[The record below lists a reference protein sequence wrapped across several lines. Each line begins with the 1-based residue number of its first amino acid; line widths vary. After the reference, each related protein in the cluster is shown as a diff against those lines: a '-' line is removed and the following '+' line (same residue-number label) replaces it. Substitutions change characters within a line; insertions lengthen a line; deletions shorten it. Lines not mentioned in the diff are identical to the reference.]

1 MQKHFAEKNKKNC
14 VNKNVFTIIV
24 FRKLKQSYMRKAFY
38 SIIALVAFVFAA
50 TGSFAQGDNQDMIR
64 VYRWLNTV
72 DNNYVTLA
80 EGEIQEGQLLQ
91 WKYKEKTFLFY
102 AYKTPG
108 PDRVAVYR
116 WTNPVTKDQASIAE
130 DEFTDSDMQQKGY
143 TLKSLQYYAPIRR
156 AENHV
161 AIYNWYRVRTKDWVT
176 IPEFAD
182 TDKYWDK
189 GYRKKSFQYYGVL
202 RNEYE
207 R

>member
-1 MQKHFAEKNKKNC
+1 MKKTLS
-14 VNKNVFTIIV
+14 TII
-24 FRKLKQSYMRKAFY
+24 A
-38 SIIALVAFVFAA
+38 IIALISFQQIANAQEVNSDLVRVF
-50 TGSFAQGDNQDMIR
+50 
-64 VYRWLNTV
+64 RWLNTV
-72 DNNYVTLA
+72 DNNFVTLA
-80 EGEIQEGQLLQ
+80 DGEIQEGQLLQ

-130 DEFTDSDMQQKGY
+130 DEFSDSDMQQKGY
-143 TLKSLQYYAPIRR
+143 TLKALQFYAPIRR
-156 AENHV
+156 AQNHIPV
-161 AIYNWYRVRTKDWVT
+161 YNWYRSKTKDWVT
-176 IPEFAD
+176 VPEFGD

-189 GYRKKSFQYYGVL
+189 GYKQKKFQYYGVM

>member
-1 MQKHFAEKNKKNC
+1 MKKTLS
-14 VNKNVFTIIV
+14 TII
-24 FRKLKQSYMRKAFY
+24 A
-38 SIIALVAFVFAA
+38 IIALISFQQIANAQEVNSDLVRVF
-50 TGSFAQGDNQDMIR
+50 
-64 VYRWLNTV
+64 RWLNTV
-72 DNNYVTLA
+72 DNNFVTLA
-80 EGEIQEGQLLQ
+80 DGEIQEGQLLQ

-130 DEFTDSDMQQKGY
+130 DEFSDSDMQQKGY
-143 TLKSLQYYAPIRR
+143 TLKALQFYAPIRR
-156 AENHV
+156 AQNHIPV
-161 AIYNWYRVRTKDWVT
+161 YNWYRSKTKDWVT
-176 IPEFAD
+176 VPEFGD

-189 GYRKKSFQYYGVL
+189 GYKQKKFQFYGVM

>member
-1 MQKHFAEKNKKNC
+1 MKKTLFTMIAITALISFQQIATAQE
-14 VNKNVFTIIV
+14 VNTDLVRV
-24 FRKLKQSYMRKAFY
+24 FRWM
-38 SIIALVAFVFAA
+38 
-50 TGSFAQGDNQDMIR
+50 
-64 VYRWLNTV
+64 NTV

-80 EGEIQEGQLLQ
+80 DGEIQEGQLLQ

-102 AYKTPG
+102 AYRTPG

-130 DEFTDSDMQQKGY
+130 DEFSDSDMQQKGY
-143 TLKSLQYYAPIRR
+143 TLKALQYYAPIRR
-156 AENHV
+156 AQNHIPV
-161 AIYNWYRVRTKDWVT
+161 YNWYKSKSKDWVT
-176 IPEFAD
+176 IPEFGD

-189 GYRKKSFQYYGVL
+189 GYKQKKFQYYGVM

>member
-1 MQKHFAEKNKKNC
+1 
-14 VNKNVFTIIV
+14 
-24 FRKLKQSYMRKAFY
+24 MRKT
-38 SIIALVAFVFAA
+38 ILALVAIATMIFTAGNTVAQEVNSDLVRVF
-50 TGSFAQGDNQDMIR
+50 
-64 VYRWLNTV
+64 RWLNTV

-80 EGEIQEGQLLQ
+80 DGEIQEGQLLQ

-130 DEFTDSDMQQKGY
+130 DEYTDADMQQKGY
-143 TLKSLQYYAPIRR
+143 TLKSLQFYAPIRR
-156 AENHV
+156 SINHIAV
-161 AIYNWYRVRTKDWVT
+161 YNWYKSKSKDWIT
-176 IPEFAD
+176 IPEFGD

-189 GYRKKSFQYYGVL
+189 GYKQKKFQYYGVM

>member
-1 MQKHFAEKNKKNC
+1 MRKILTTIFAFASIFAINQSANAQE
-14 VNKNVFTIIV
+14 VNNDLIRV
-24 FRKLKQSYMRKAFY
+24 FRWM
-38 SIIALVAFVFAA
+38 
-50 TGSFAQGDNQDMIR
+50 
-64 VYRWLNTV
+64 NTV

-80 EGEIQEGQLLQ
+80 DGEIQEGQLLQ

-130 DEFTDSDMQQKGY
+130 DEFSDSDMQQKGY
-143 TLKSLQYYAPIRR
+143 TLKVLQFYAPIRR
-156 AENHV
+156 AQNHIAV
-161 AIYNWYRVRTKDWVT
+161 YDWYRSKTKDWIT
-176 IPEFAD
+176 IPEFGD

-189 GYRKKSFQYYGVL
+189 GYKQKKFQYYGVM

>member
-1 MQKHFAEKNKKNC
+1 
-14 VNKNVFTIIV
+14 
-24 FRKLKQSYMRKAFY
+24 MRKVLY
-38 SIIALVAFVFAA
+38 SIIALLALVSVGQSA
-50 TGSFAQGDNQDMIR
+50 SAQYDNQELIR

-91 WKYKEKTFLFY
+91 WKYKEKTLLFY

-108 PDRVAVYR
+108 ADRVAVYR
-116 WTNPVTKDQASIAE
+116 WTNPVTKDQTSVAE
-130 DEFTDSDMQQKGY
+130 DEATDSDMQQKGY
-143 TLKSLQYYAPIRR
+143 TLKSLQFYAPVRR
-156 AENHV
+156 AENHI
-161 AIYNWYRVRTKDWVT
+161 AIYRWYKSKSKDWVT
-176 IPEFAD
+176 IPEFTD

-189 GYRKKSFQYYGVL
+189 GYKMKTFQYYGVM